1 MNSMNQMNKDSYS
14 INITGLTD
22 EEVRQ
27 RVEEGLTNRADISTD
42 KTTKEIVISN
52 VFTYF
57 NLIFL
62 VITILLIMVGS
73 FRNLTFLPI
82 IIGNTVIGIVQEIRA
97 KKTLEKMSL
106 LNAPHADVIRNG
118 SVKQISTEELVKDDV
133 ILLTAGKQIC
143 ADAVVIS
150 GNIQV
155 NESLLTGEA
164 DEVEK
169 TEGSTLMS
177 GSFVVSGECYARLEK
192 VGNESYISKLSLEAK
207 SMGGKEQ
214 SEMIRSINLI
224 VKWVGIVIIPIGL
237 ILFWQSHF
245 VNGESITKSVTSTV
259 AAIIGMIPEGLY
271 LLTTVALAL
280 STMKLARKKV
290 LLHDMKSI
298 ETLAR
303 VDVLCV
309 DKTGTITE
317 PDMKLK
323 EIFLCKN
330 SGADGTQTAL
340 TLDELKSLI
349 LDYANASV
357 DNNATMLAL
366 KAYAAEAL
374 TNNTSALHRTAVSQQ
389 AFSSSLKYGS
399 VTFSDGTYL
408 LGAPEFIMH
417 EDFARIEEEIIPYAD
432 KGDRVLLFARYDGE
446 NVENGINGSVTP
458 LGFVALANP
467 IRENAVKTF
476 EYFKSQGVAIK
487 VISGDNP
494 RTVSRIAIQ
503 AGIESAE
510 SFVDAA
516 TLDTED
522 KIADAV
528 NKYTVFGRVTPKQ
541 KKQLVKALQAK
552 GHTVAMTGDGVND
565 ILAMKDA
572 DCSVAMASGSEAAA
586 QAAQVVLLDSDFA
599 HMPDVVY
606 EGRRVVNNIQRS
618 ASLFLV
624 KNIFSLLLS
633 LFSVILMVTYP
644 LEPAQVS
651 LISMFTIGVPGF
663 LLALEQNKDRIK
675 GHFITNVMLKA
686 LPGGLTDVIA
696 VGALVVCG
704 EVFCIS
710 DASIGTIATLV
721 LSVVGFMILFKI
733 SEPLNG
739 MKYAVI
745 IGNIAGL
752 VFSGFFLKKLFA
764 LTDLSNICILL
775 MIVFGFAA
783 ESLFR
788 NLTLLVEKMRG
799 SYEKNLMKKEMKK
812 KKGFNQ
818 CH

>member
-1 MNSMNQMNKDSYS
+1 MNKDSYS

-27 RVEEGLTNRADISTD
+27 RVEEGFTNRTDISTD
-42 KTTKEIVISN
+42 KTTKEIVVSN

-118 SVKQISTEELVKDDV
+118 SVKQISTDELVKDDV

-366 KAYAAEAL
+366 KAYAADTL

-467 IRENAVKTF
+467 IRANAVKTF

-633 LFSVILMVTYP
+633 MFSVILMVTYP

-788 NLTLLVEKMRG
+788 NLTLLVEKLRG
-799 SYEKNLMKKEMKK
+799 SYEK
-812 KKGFNQ
+812 KKGFNV
-818 CH
+818 

>member
-1 MNSMNQMNKDSYS
+1 MNQMNKDSNS

-27 RVEEGLTNRADISTD
+27 RVEKGLTNRADISTD

-118 SVKQISTEELVKDDV
+118 SVKQISTDELVKDDV

-330 SGADGTQTAL
+330 SGVDGTQTTL

-366 KAYAAEAL
+366 KAYAADAL
-374 TNNTSALHRTAVSQQ
+374 TDNTSALHRTAVSQQ

-541 KKQLVKALQAK
+541 KKQLVRALQAK

-633 LFSVILMVTYP
+633 MFSVILMVTYP

-663 LLALEQNKDRIK
+663 LLALEPNKDRIK

-733 SEPLNG
+733 SEPLNR

-799 SYEKNLMKKEMKK
+799 SYEK
-812 KKGFNQ
+812 KKGFNV
-818 CH
+818 

>member
-1 MNSMNQMNKDSYS
+1 MNQMNKDSNS

-27 RVEEGLTNRADISTD
+27 RVEEGFTNRTDISTD
-42 KTTKEIVISN
+42 KTTKEIVVSN

-118 SVKQISTEELVKDDV
+118 SVKQISTDELVKDDV

-586 QAAQVVLLDSDFA
+586 QAARVVLLDSDFA

-799 SYEKNLMKKEMKK
+799 SYEK
-812 KKGFNQ
+812 KKGFNV
-818 CH
+818 

>member
-1 MNSMNQMNKDSYS
+1 MNQMNKDSNS

-118 SVKQISTEELVKDDV
+118 SVKQISTDELVKDDV

-432 KGDRVLLFARYDGE
+432 KGDRVLLFARYNGE

-467 IRENAVKTF
+467 IRANAVKTF

-788 NLTLLVEKMRG
+788 NLTLLVENLRG
-799 SYEKNLMKKEMKK
+799 SYEK
-812 KKGFNQ
+812 KKGFNV
-818 CH
+818 

>member
-1 MNSMNQMNKDSYS
+1 MNKDSYS

-467 IRENAVKTF
+467 IRANAVKTF

-633 LFSVILMVTYP
+633 MFSVILMVTYP

-663 LLALEQNKDRIK
+663 LLALEPNKDRIK

-788 NLTLLVEKMRG
+788 NLTLLVEKLRG

>member
-1 MNSMNQMNKDSYS
+1 MNKDSYS

-42 KTTKEIVISN
+42 KTTKEIVVSN

-446 NVENGINGSVTP
+446 NVENGIDGSVTP

-663 LLALEQNKDRIK
+663 LLALEPNKDRIN

-696 VGALVVCG
+696 IGALVVCG

-733 SEPLNG
+733 SEPLNR

-799 SYEKNLMKKEMKK
+799 SYEK
-812 KKGFNQ
+812 KKGFNV
-818 CH
+818 

>member
-1 MNSMNQMNKDSYS
+1 MNKDSYS

-118 SVKQISTEELVKDDV
+118 SVKQISTDELVKDDV

-192 VGNESYISKLSLEAK
+192 VGNESYISRLSLEAK
-207 SMGGKEQ
+207 SMGDKEQ

-417 EDFARIEEEIIPYAD
+417 EDFARIEEEIIPYAE
-432 KGDRVLLFARYDGE
+432 KGDRVLLFARYNGE

-467 IRENAVKTF
+467 IRANAVKTF

-788 NLTLLVEKMRG
+788 NLTLLVEKLRG
-799 SYEKNLMKKEMKK
+799 SYEK
-812 KKGFNQ
+812 KKGFNV
-818 CH
+818 

>member
-1 MNSMNQMNKDSYS
+1 MNKDSNS

-27 RVEEGLTNRADISTD
+27 RVEEGFTNRTDISTD

-366 KAYAAEAL
+366 KAYAADTL

-432 KGDRVLLFARYDGE
+432 KGDRVLLFARYNGE

-467 IRENAVKTF
+467 IRANAVKTF

-788 NLTLLVEKMRG
+788 NLTLLVEKLRG
-799 SYEKNLMKKEMKK
+799 SYEK
-812 KKGFNQ
+812 KKGFNV
-818 CH
+818 

>member
-1 MNSMNQMNKDSYS
+1 MNKDSYS

-118 SVKQISTEELVKDDV
+118 GVKQISTEELVKDDV

-330 SGADGTQTAL
+330 SGTDGTQTAL

-366 KAYAAEAL
+366 KAYAADDL

-788 NLTLLVEKMRG
+788 NLTLLVEKLRG
-799 SYEKNLMKKEMKK
+799 SYEK
-812 KKGFNQ
+812 KKGFNV
-818 CH
+818 

>member
-1 MNSMNQMNKDSYS
+1 MNKDSYS

-118 SVKQISTEELVKDDV
+118 SVKQISTDELVKDDV

-366 KAYAAEAL
+366 KAYAADAL

-788 NLTLLVEKMRG
+788 NLTLLVEKLRG
-799 SYEKNLMKKEMKK
+799 SYEK
-812 KKGFNQ
+812 KKGFNV
-818 CH
+818 

>member
-1 MNSMNQMNKDSYS
+1 MNQMNKDSNS

-118 SVKQISTEELVKDDV
+118 SVKQISTDELVKDDV

-467 IRENAVKTF
+467 IRANAVKTF

-788 NLTLLVEKMRG
+788 NLTLLVEKLRG
-799 SYEKNLMKKEMKK
+799 SYEK
-812 KKGFNQ
+812 KKGFNV
-818 CH
+818 

>member
-1 MNSMNQMNKDSYS
+1 MNQMNTDTNS
-14 INITGLTD
+14 INLTGLTD

-118 SVKQISTEELVKDDV
+118 SVKQISTDELVKDDV

-799 SYEKNLMKKEMKK
+799 SYEK
-812 KKGFNQ
+812 KKGFNV
-818 CH
+818 

>member
-1 MNSMNQMNKDSYS
+1 MNKDSYS

-106 LNAPHADVIRNG
+106 LNAPRADVIRNG

-366 KAYAAEAL
+366 KAYAADAL

-417 EDFARIEEEIIPYAD
+417 EDFACIEEEIIPYAD

-788 NLTLLVEKMRG
+788 NLTLLVEKLRG
-799 SYEKNLMKKEMKK
+799 SYEK
-812 KKGFNQ
+812 KKGFNV
-818 CH
+818 

>member
-1 MNSMNQMNKDSYS
+1 MNKDSYS

-799 SYEKNLMKKEMKK
+799 SYEK
-812 KKGFNQ
+812 KKGFNA
-818 CH
+818 

>member
-1 MNSMNQMNKDSYS
+1 MNKDSYS

-366 KAYAAEAL
+366 KAYAADTL

-417 EDFARIEEEIIPYAD
+417 DDFAHIEEEIIPYAD
-432 KGDRVLLFARYDGE
+432 KGDRVLLFARYNGE

-788 NLTLLVEKMRG
+788 NLTLLVEKLRG
-799 SYEKNLMKKEMKK
+799 SYEK
-812 KKGFNQ
+812 KKGFNV
-818 CH
+818 

>member
-1 MNSMNQMNKDSYS
+1 MNKDSYS

-106 LNAPHADVIRNG
+106 LNAPRADVIRNG

-366 KAYAAEAL
+366 KAYAADAL

-552 GHTVAMTGDGVND
+552 KHTVAMTGDGVND

-788 NLTLLVEKMRG
+788 NLTLLVEKLRG
-799 SYEKNLMKKEMKK
+799 SYEK
-812 KKGFNQ
+812 KKGFNV
-818 CH
+818 

>member
-1 MNSMNQMNKDSYS
+1 MNQMNKDSNS

-207 SMGGKEQ
+207 SMGDNEQ

-280 STMKLARKKV
+280 STMKLARKRV

-467 IRENAVKTF
+467 IRANAVKTF

-788 NLTLLVEKMRG
+788 NLTLLVEKLRG
-799 SYEKNLMKKEMKK
+799 SYEK
-812 KKGFNQ
+812 KKGFNV
-818 CH
+818 

>member
-1 MNSMNQMNKDSYS
+1 MNQMNKDSNS

-27 RVEEGLTNRADISTD
+27 RVEEGFTNRTDISTD

-192 VGNESYISKLSLEAK
+192 VGNESYISRLSLEAK

-432 KGDRVLLFARYDGE
+432 KGDRVLLFARYNGE

-467 IRENAVKTF
+467 IRANAVKTF

-675 GHFITNVMLKA
+675 GRFITNVMLKA

-788 NLTLLVEKMRG
+788 NLTLLVEKLRG

>member
-1 MNSMNQMNKDSYS
+1 MNKDSYS

-42 KTTKEIVISN
+42 KTTKEIVVSN

-323 EIFLCKN
+323 DIFLCKN

-366 KAYAAEAL
+366 KAYAADDL

-788 NLTLLVEKMRG
+788 NLTLLVEKLRG
-799 SYEKNLMKKEMKK
+799 SYEK
-812 KKGFNQ
+812 KKGFNV
-818 CH
+818 

>member
-1 MNSMNQMNKDSYS
+1 MNKDSYS

-366 KAYAAEAL
+366 KAYAADAL

-417 EDFARIEEEIIPYAD
+417 DDFARIEEEIIPYAD

-503 AGIESAE
+503 AGIENAE

-541 KKQLVKALQAK
+541 KKQLVRALQAK

-633 LFSVILMVTYP
+633 MFSVILMVTYP

-663 LLALEQNKDRIK
+663 LLALEPNKDRIK

-733 SEPLNG
+733 SEPLNR

-799 SYEKNLMKKEMKK
+799 SYEK
-812 KKGFNQ
+812 KKGFNV
-818 CH
+818 

>member
-1 MNSMNQMNKDSYS
+1 M
-14 INITGLTD
+14 
-22 EEVRQ
+22 
-27 RVEEGLTNRADISTD
+27 
-42 KTTKEIVISN
+42 
-52 VFTYF
+52 
-57 NLIFL
+57 
-62 VITILLIMVGS
+62 
-73 FRNLTFLPI
+73 
-82 IIGNTVIGIVQEIRA
+82 
-97 KKTLEKMSL
+97 
-106 LNAPHADVIRNG
+106 
-118 SVKQISTEELVKDDV
+118 
-133 ILLTAGKQIC
+133 
-143 ADAVVIS
+143 
-150 GNIQV
+150 
-155 NESLLTGEA
+155 
-164 DEVEK
+164 
-169 TEGSTLMS
+169 
-177 GSFVVSGECYARLEK
+177 
-192 VGNESYISKLSLEAK
+192 
-207 SMGGKEQ
+207 
-214 SEMIRSINLI
+214 
-224 VKWVGIVIIPIGL
+224 
-237 ILFWQSHF
+237 
-245 VNGESITKSVTSTV
+245 
-259 AAIIGMIPEGLY
+259 
-271 LLTTVALAL
+271 
-280 STMKLARKKV
+280 
-290 LLHDMKSI
+290 
-298 ETLAR
+298 
-303 VDVLCV
+303 

-323 EIFLCKN
+323 DIFLCKN

-340 TLDELKSLI
+340 TIDELKSLI
-349 LDYANASV
+349 SDYANASV

-366 KAYAAEAL
+366 KAYAADAL
-374 TNNTSALHRTAVSQQ
+374 TNNTSALHRTALSQQ

-417 EDFARIEEEIIPYAD
+417 DDFSRIEEEIIPYAD
-432 KGDRVLLFARYDGE
+432 KGDRVLLFAKYDGE

-467 IRENAVKTF
+467 IRENAIKTF

-663 LLALEQNKDRIK
+663 LLALEPNKDRIK

-788 NLTLLVEKMRG
+788 NLTLLVEKLRG
-799 SYEKNLMKKEMKK
+799 SYEK
-812 KKGFNQ
+812 KKGFNV
-818 CH
+818 

>member
-1 MNSMNQMNKDSYS
+1 MNSMNQMNKDSNR

-118 SVKQISTEELVKDDV
+118 SVKQISTDELVKDDV

-192 VGNESYISKLSLEAK
+192 VGNESYISRLSLEAK
-207 SMGGKEQ
+207 SMGDKEQ

-408 LGAPEFIMH
+408 LGALEFIMH

-432 KGDRVLLFARYDGE
+432 KGDRVLLFARYNGE

-467 IRENAVKTF
+467 IRANAVKTF

-788 NLTLLVEKMRG
+788 NLTLLVEKLRG
-799 SYEKNLMKKEMKK
+799 SYEK
-812 KKGFNQ
+812 KKGFNV
-818 CH
+818 

>member
-1 MNSMNQMNKDSYS
+1 MNQMNKDSNS

-366 KAYAAEAL
+366 KAYAADAL

-417 EDFARIEEEIIPYAD
+417 DDFARIEEEIIPYAD

-552 GHTVAMTGDGVND
+552 EHTVAMTGDGVND

-651 LISMFTIGVPGF
+651 LISMFTIGAPGF

-675 GHFITNVMLKA
+675 GRFITNVMLKA

-733 SEPLNG
+733 SEPLNR

-788 NLTLLVEKMRG
+788 NLTLLVEKLRG
-799 SYEKNLMKKEMKK
+799 SYEK
-812 KKGFNQ
+812 KKGFNV
-818 CH
+818 

>member
-1 MNSMNQMNKDSYS
+1 MNKDSYS

-106 LNAPHADVIRNG
+106 LNAPRADVIRNG

-366 KAYAAEAL
+366 KAYAADTL

-417 EDFARIEEEIIPYAD
+417 EVFARIEEEIIPYAD

-675 GHFITNVMLKA
+675 GRFITNVMLKA

-799 SYEKNLMKKEMKK
+799 SYEK
-812 KKGFNQ
+812 KKGFNV
-818 CH
+818 

>member
-1 MNSMNQMNKDSYS
+1 MNKDSYS

-106 LNAPHADVIRNG
+106 LNAPRADVIRNG

-245 VNGESITKSVTSTV
+245 VNGETITKSVTSTV

-366 KAYAAEAL
+366 KAYAADTL

-788 NLTLLVEKMRG
+788 NLTLLVEKLRG
-799 SYEKNLMKKEMKK
+799 SYEK
-812 KKGFNQ
+812 KKGFNV
-818 CH
+818 

>member
-1 MNSMNQMNKDSYS
+1 MNQMNKDSNR

-22 EEVRQ
+22 GEVRQ
-27 RVEEGLTNRADISTD
+27 RVEEGFTNRTDISTD

-118 SVKQISTEELVKDDV
+118 SVKQISTDELVKDDV

-192 VGNESYISKLSLEAK
+192 VGNESYISRLSLEAK
-207 SMGGKEQ
+207 SMGDKEQ

-389 AFSSSLKYGS
+389 AFSSSLKQ
-399 VTFSDGTYL
+399 
-408 LGAPEFIMH
+408 
-417 EDFARIEEEIIPYAD
+417 
-432 KGDRVLLFARYDGE
+432 RY
-446 NVENGINGSVTP
+446 
-458 LGFVALANP
+458 
-467 IRENAVKTF
+467 
-476 EYFKSQGVAIK
+476 
-487 VISGDNP
+487 
-494 RTVSRIAIQ
+494 
-503 AGIESAE
+503 
-510 SFVDAA
+510 
-516 TLDTED
+516 
-522 KIADAV
+522 
-528 NKYTVFGRVTPKQ
+528 
-541 KKQLVKALQAK
+541 
-552 GHTVAMTGDGVND
+552 
-565 ILAMKDA
+565 
-572 DCSVAMASGSEAAA
+572 
-586 QAAQVVLLDSDFA
+586 
-599 HMPDVVY
+599 
-606 EGRRVVNNIQRS
+606 
-618 ASLFLV
+618 
-624 KNIFSLLLS
+624 
-633 LFSVILMVTYP
+633 
-644 LEPAQVS
+644 
-651 LISMFTIGVPGF
+651 
-663 LLALEQNKDRIK
+663 
-675 GHFITNVMLKA
+675 
-686 LPGGLTDVIA
+686 
-696 VGALVVCG
+696 
-704 EVFCIS
+704 
-710 DASIGTIATLV
+710 
-721 LSVVGFMILFKI
+721 
-733 SEPLNG
+733 
-739 MKYAVI
+739 
-745 IGNIAGL
+745 
-752 VFSGFFLKKLFA
+752 FF
-764 LTDLSNICILL
+764 
-775 MIVFGFAA
+775 
-783 ESLFR
+783 
-788 NLTLLVEKMRG
+788 
-799 SYEKNLMKKEMKK
+799 
-812 KKGFNQ
+812 
-818 CH
+818 

>member
-1 MNSMNQMNKDSYS
+1 MNKDSYS

-106 LNAPHADVIRNG
+106 LNAPRADVIRNG

-366 KAYAAEAL
+366 KAYAADAL

-541 KKQLVKALQAK
+541 KKQFVKALQAK

-788 NLTLLVEKMRG
+788 NLTLLVEKLRG
-799 SYEKNLMKKEMKK
+799 SYEK
-812 KKGFNQ
+812 KKGFNV
-818 CH
+818 

>member
-1 MNSMNQMNKDSYS
+1 MNKDSYS

-458 LGFVALANP
+458 LGFVAFANP

-633 LFSVILMVTYP
+633 MFSVILMVTYP

-675 GHFITNVMLKA
+675 GRFITNVMLKA

-733 SEPLNG
+733 SEPLNR

-788 NLTLLVEKMRG
+788 NLTLLVEKLRG
-799 SYEKNLMKKEMKK
+799 SYEK
-812 KKGFNQ
+812 KKGFNV
-818 CH
+818 

>member
-1 MNSMNQMNKDSYS
+1 MNKDSNS

-106 LNAPHADVIRNG
+106 LNAPRADVIRNG

-207 SMGGKEQ
+207 SMGDKEQ

-467 IRENAVKTF
+467 IRANAVKTF
-476 EYFKSQGVAIK
+476 EYFKSQGVSIK

-788 NLTLLVEKMRG
+788 NLTLLVEKLRG
-799 SYEKNLMKKEMKK
+799 SYEK
-812 KKGFNQ
+812 KKGFNV
-818 CH
+818 

>member
-1 MNSMNQMNKDSYS
+1 MNQMNKDSNS

-27 RVEEGLTNRADISTD
+27 RVEEGFTNRTDISTD

-207 SMGGKEQ
+207 SMGDNEQ

-366 KAYAAEAL
+366 KAYAAETL

-432 KGDRVLLFARYDGE
+432 KGDRVLLFARYNGE

-467 IRENAVKTF
+467 IRANAVKTF

-788 NLTLLVEKMRG
+788 NLTLLVEKLRG
-799 SYEKNLMKKEMKK
+799 SYEK
-812 KKGFNQ
+812 KKGFNV
-818 CH
+818 

>member
-1 MNSMNQMNKDSYS
+1 MNKDSYS

-42 KTTKEIVISN
+42 KTTKEIVIPN

-106 LNAPHADVIRNG
+106 LNAPRADVIRNG

-366 KAYAAEAL
+366 KAYAADAL
-374 TNNTSALHRTAVSQQ
+374 TNNTSALHRTTVSQQ

-788 NLTLLVEKMRG
+788 NLTLLVEKLRG
-799 SYEKNLMKKEMKK
+799 SYEK
-812 KKGFNQ
+812 KKGFNV
-818 CH
+818 